1 MKNTIMILGALLIIG
16 TSFGQGKSPLV
27 PKEPRELSPA
37 VQIYFK
43 VNKSEIA
50 PTEQAKLEELFGTL
64 KKIPEFRLVLTGHTD
79 STGNDQYNMELSRDR
94 VDEVYDA
101 LSSLGIPDDFMIMR
115 YYGRSKPRVN
125 ETNKEKAS
133 RNRRVEVTIIEKPV
147 EAPKPVA
154 AKVDPCD
161 QDTTIQVNPST
172 SIKLNKCDYKM
183 LSAASKNGT
192 FGVNIKKTAD
202 IMGIITNDDIPKIYR
217 RDQGMTW
224 LAALDISFS
233 VDTCLKRPIEITLDP
248 MDFDAYNRSRIKVLV
263 KNLKNNNADKTKDRV
278 KDVRKRTIKKDAV
291 KFTVKTNCPTSKDS
305 EGLILL
311 GSPESK
317 TKTTVVKDQ
326 TRSIEE
332 LYAVQESPMIIIPAM
347 KTKKGFELKYKSLEN
362 PYFVFKFTDGTY
374 SEMIPIND
382 ICKLKSKYEKE
393 KTLDK
398 KYKIKP
404 KHLK

>member
-1 MKNTIMILGALLIIG
+1 
-16 TSFGQGKSPLV
+16 
-27 PKEPRELSPA
+27 
-37 VQIYFK
+37 
-43 VNKSEIA
+43 
-50 PTEQAKLEELFGTL
+50 
-64 KKIPEFRLVLTGHTD
+64 
-79 STGNDQYNMELSRDR
+79 MELSRDR

-172 SIKLNKCDYKM
+172 SIKLNKCDYKV

-202 IMGIITNDDIPKIYR
+202 IMGIITNEDIPKIYR

-248 MDFDAYNRSRIKVLV
+248 MDFEAYKRARIKVLV

-278 KDVRKRTIKKDAV
+278 KNVRKRTIKKDAV
-291 KFTVKTNCPTSKDS
+291 KFTVKTICPTSKDS

-374 SEMIPIND
+374 SEMIPVND

>member
-1 MKNTIMILGALLIIG
+1 MILGALLMMG
-16 TSFGQGKSPLV
+16 TSFGQGKGPTI
-27 PKEPRELSPA
+27 PKEPRELTPA

-43 VNKSEIA
+43 VNKSEID

-79 STGNDQYNMELSRDR
+79 STGNDEYNMELSRDR

-101 LSSLGIPDDFMIMR
+101 LSNLGIPDSFMIMR

-133 RNRRVEVTIIEKPV
+133 RNRRVEVTVIEKPV

-161 QDTTIQVNPST
+161 EDTTIQINPST
-172 SIKLNKCDYKM
+172 SLKINKCDFKM

-192 FGVNIKKTAD
+192 FGVKIKKTAD
-202 IMGIITNDDIPKIYR
+202 IMGIITNEDIPKIYR

-233 VDTCLKRPIEITLDP
+233 ADTCLTRPIEITIDP
-248 MDFDAYNRSRIKVLV
+248 MDFEAYNRARIKVLV

-278 KDVRKRTIKKDAV
+278 KDVRKRTVKKDAV
-291 KFTVKTNCPTSKDS
+291 KFTVKTICPTSKDS

-317 TKTTVVKDQ
+317 TKNTVVKDQ
-326 TRSIEE
+326 TKSIEE

-347 KTKKGFELKYKSLEN
+347 KTKKGFELKYKTLEN

>member
-1 MKNTIMILGALLIIG
+1 
-16 TSFGQGKSPLV
+16 
-27 PKEPRELSPA
+27 
-37 VQIYFK
+37 
-43 VNKSEIA
+43 
-50 PTEQAKLEELFGTL
+50 
-64 KKIPEFRLVLTGHTD
+64 
-79 STGNDQYNMELSRDR
+79 
-94 VDEVYDA
+94 
-101 LSSLGIPDDFMIMR
+101 
-115 YYGRSKPRVN
+115 
-125 ETNKEKAS
+125 
-133 RNRRVEVTIIEKPV
+133 
-147 EAPKPVA
+147 
-154 AKVDPCD
+154 
-161 QDTTIQVNPST
+161 
-172 SIKLNKCDYKM
+172 M

-192 FGVNIKKTAD
+192 FGVKIKKTAD
-202 IMGIITNDDIPKIYR
+202 IMGIITNEDIPKIYR

-233 VDTCLKRPIEITLDP
+233 ADTCLTRPIEITIDP
-248 MDFDAYNRSRIKVLV
+248 MDFEAYNRARIKVLV

-278 KDVRKRTIKKDAV
+278 KDVRKRTVKKDAV
-291 KFTVKTNCPTSKDS
+291 KFTVKTICPTSKDS

-317 TKTTVVKDQ
+317 TKNTVVKDQ
-326 TRSIEE
+326 TKSIEE

-347 KTKKGFELKYKSLEN
+347 KTKKGFELKYKTLEN

>member
-1 MKNTIMILGALLIIG
+1 MILGALLIIG

-248 MDFDAYNRSRIKVLV
+248 MDFDAYNRARIKVLV

>member
-1 MKNTIMILGALLIIG
+1 MILGALLMMG
-16 TSFGQGKSPLV
+16 TSFGQGKGPTI
-27 PKEPRELSPA
+27 PKEPRELTPA

-43 VNKSEIA
+43 VNKSEID

-79 STGNDQYNMELSRDR
+79 STGNDEYNMELSRYR

-101 LSSLGIPDDFMIMR
+101 LSSLGIPDSFMIMR

-133 RNRRVEVTIIEKPV
+133 RNRRVEVTVIEKPV

-161 QDTTIQVNPST
+161 EDTTIQINPST
-172 SIKLNKCDYKM
+172 SLKINKCDFKM

-192 FGVNIKKTAD
+192 FGVKIKKTAD
-202 IMGIITNDDIPKIYR
+202 IMGIITNEDIPKIYR

-224 LAALDISFS
+224 FAALDISFS
-233 VDTCLKRPIEITLDP
+233 ADTCLTRPIEITIDP
-248 MDFDAYNRSRIKVLV
+248 MDFEAYNRDRIKVLV
-263 KNLKNNNADKTKDRV
+263 KNLKNNNVDKTKDRV
-278 KDVRKRTIKKDAV
+278 KDVRKRTVKKDAV
-291 KFTVKTNCPTSKDS
+291 KFTVKTICPTSKDS

-317 TKTTVVKDQ
+317 TKNTVVKDK
-326 TRSIEE
+326 TKSIEE

-347 KTKKGFELKYKSLEN
+347 KTKKGFELKYKTLEN

-404 KHLK
+404 KHFK

>member
-1 MKNTIMILGALLIIG
+1 MILGALLIIG

>member
-1 MKNTIMILGALLIIG
+1 MILGALLMMG
-16 TSFGQGKSPLV
+16 TSFGQGKSPAV
-27 PKEPRELSPA
+27 PKEPRELTPA

-43 VNKSEIA
+43 VNKSEID

-79 STGNDQYNMELSRDR
+79 STGNDEYNMELSRDR

-101 LSSLGIPDDFMIMR
+101 LANLGIPDSFMIMR

-133 RNRRVEVTIIEKPV
+133 RNRRVEVTVIEKPV

-161 QDTTIQVNPST
+161 QDTTIQINPST
-172 SIKLNKCDYKM
+172 SLKINKCDFKM

-192 FGVNIKKTAD
+192 FGVKIKKTAD

-233 VDTCLKRPIEITLDP
+233 VDTCLKRPLEITLDP
-248 MDFDAYNRSRIKVLV
+248 MDFEAYKRTRIKVLV

-278 KDVRKRTIKKDAV
+278 KSVRKRTIKKDAV

-347 KTKKGFELKYKSLEN
+347 KTKKGFELKYKTLEN

>member
-1 MKNTIMILGALLIIG
+1 MILGALLIIG
-16 TSFGQGKSPLV
+16 TSFGQGKSPAV
-27 PKEPRELSPA
+27 PKEPRELTPA

-79 STGNDQYNMELSRDR
+79 STGNDEYNMELSRDR

-133 RNRRVEVTIIEKPV
+133 RNRRVEVTVIEKPV
-147 EAPKPVA
+147 ETPKPEAV
-154 AKVDPCD
+154 KVDPCD

-172 SIKLNKCDYKM
+172 SIKLNKCDYKV

-202 IMGIITNDDIPKIYR
+202 IMGIITNEDIPKIYR

-248 MDFDAYNRSRIKVLV
+248 MDFEAYQRARIKVLV

>member
-1 MKNTIMILGALLIIG
+1 MILGALLMMG
-16 TSFGQGKSPLV
+16 TSFGQGKSPAV
-27 PKEPRELSPA
+27 PKEPRELTPA

-43 VNKSEIA
+43 VNKSEID

-79 STGNDQYNMELSRDR
+79 STGNDEYNMELSRDR

-101 LSSLGIPDDFMIMR
+101 LSNLGIPDSFMIMR

-133 RNRRVEVTIIEKPV
+133 RNRRVEVTVIEKPV

-154 AKVDPCD
+154 AKADPCD
-161 QDTTIQVNPST
+161 QDTTIQINPST
-172 SIKLNKCDYKM
+172 SLKINKCDFKM

-192 FGVNIKKTAD
+192 FGVKIKKTAD
-202 IMGIITNDDIPKIYR
+202 IMGIITNEDIPKIYR

-248 MDFDAYNRSRIKVLV
+248 MDFEAYNRARIKVLV

-347 KTKKGFELKYKSLEN
+347 KTKKGFELKYKTLEN

-374 SEMIPIND
+374 SEMIPVND
-382 ICKLKSKYEKE
+382 VCKLKSKYEKE

>member
-1 MKNTIMILGALLIIG
+1 MKNTIMILGALLMMG
-16 TSFGQGKSPLV
+16 TSFGQVKGPAI
-27 PKEPRELSPA
+27 PKEPRELTPA

-43 VNKSEIA
+43 VNKSEID

-79 STGNDQYNMELSRDR
+79 STGNDEYNMELSRDR

-101 LSSLGIPDDFMIMR
+101 LANLGIPDSFMIMR

-133 RNRRVEVTIIEKPV
+133 RNRRVEVTVIEKPV

-161 QDTTIQVNPST
+161 QDTTIQINPST
-172 SIKLNKCDYKM
+172 SLKINKCDFKM

-192 FGVNIKKTAD
+192 FGVKIKKTAD

-233 VDTCLKRPIEITLDP
+233 VDTCLKRPVEITLDP
-248 MDFDAYNRSRIKVLV
+248 MDFEAYKRTRIKVLV

-278 KDVRKRTIKKDAV
+278 KSVRKRTIKKDAV

-347 KTKKGFELKYKSLEN
+347 KTKKGFELKYKTLEN

>member
-248 MDFDAYNRSRIKVLV
+248 MDFDAYNRARIKVLV

>member
-1 MKNTIMILGALLIIG
+1 MKNNIILIGAILFLG
-16 TSFGQGKSPLV
+16 TSFGQTKNPV
-27 PKEPRELSPA
+27 IPKEPRELSPA

-43 VNKSEIA
+43 VNKSEID
-50 PTEQAKLEELFGTL
+50 PSEQAKLEELFGTL

-79 STGNDQYNMELSRDR
+79 STGNDEYNMELSRDR

-101 LSSLGIPDDFMIMR
+101 LANLGIPDSFMIMR

-133 RNRRVEVTIIEKPV
+133 RNRRVEVTVIEKPV

-154 AKVDPCD
+154 KVDACD
-161 QDTTIQVNPST
+161 EDTTIKVNPSM
-172 SIKLNKCDYKM
+172 SIKMNKCDYKM
-183 LSAASKNGT
+183 LSAATKNGS
-192 FGVNIKKTAD
+192 FGVKVKKISD
-202 IMGIITNDDIPKIYR
+202 VMGIITNENIPKIYR

-248 MDFDAYNRSRIKVLV
+248 MDFDAYSRARIKVLV
-263 KNLKNNNADKTKDRV
+263 KNLKNNNADKTKDRN
-278 KDVRKRTIKKDAV
+278 KDVRKRNIKKDAV
-291 KFTVKTNCPTSKDS
+291 KFVVKTNCPTARDS
-305 EGLILL
+305 EGMIFL
-311 GSPESK
+311 GAAESK
-317 TKTTVVKDQ
+317 TKTTIVKDQ

-332 LYAVQESPMIIIPAM
+332 IYAVQESPMMIIPGI
-347 KTKKGFELKYKSLEN
+347 KTSEGFQLKYKTLEN
-362 PYFVFKFTDGTY
+362 PYFVFKFNDGTY
-374 SEMIPIND
+374 SDMIPVND

-398 KYKIKP
+398 KYKIKT